1 MYQQYLKVPSILHS
15 PQFLVLLIIFTLAIL
30 VHLKGYLI
38 VTLICSFSKDP
49 WCFIIFSCT
58 CWSFVCVCILWRLCS
73 SISHFLMVYLSSYWD
88 IVYIFWIPVF
98 CKMYILQV
106 VFYDTLLLSWSL
118 IFSSFSSFLRWKFR
132 SLIWDCLT
140 VVIIKP
146 YVVIFPPQNGITGL
160 YDNWMYFFDVNMY
173 GRIVP
178 SKPCFGNILQILICC
193 EFKVNF
199 CYGQILC
206 EASSFKFIGT

>member
-38 VTLICSFSKDP
+38 VTLMCSFSKDP
-49 WCFIIFSCT
+49 WFFIIFHVLVGHLC
-58 CWSFVCVCILWRLCS
+58 VCVCILWRLCS
-73 SISHFLMVYLSSYWD
+73 SISHFLMVCLSSYWD

-118 IFSSFSSFLRWKFR
+118 IFSSFTSFLRWKFR
-132 SLIWDCLT
+132 SLISDCWLFDSCKYYSHVLSFFPVRMELLDCMIT
-140 VVIIKP
+140 VC
-146 YVVIFPPQNGITGL
+146 IFLMSTCMAI
-160 YDNWMYFFDVNMY
+160 
-173 GRIVP
+173 
-178 SKPCFGNILQILICC
+178 
-193 EFKVNF
+193 
-199 CYGQILC
+199 
-206 EASSFKFIGT
+206 